1 MTESRASRTSEM
13 SRGGV
18 RPTNPNSGCM
28 VDSKKLI
35 ELKKVGQVG
44 EVYEALSQPGM

>member
-18 RPTNPNSGCM
+18 RPSPNSV
-28 VDSKKLI
+28 VDSKKVDRV
-35 ELKKVGQVG
+35 EKVGQVG